1 MRARSRFSITFWA
14 VLWSAF
20 LVQGCAWLPIQ
31 DVESEDRSP
40 TEEEL
45 RALYLDERVFMV
57 QKPVDGSKTNCDF
70 CTVVMDD
77 LRAEAFLQTKS
88 YVAAS
93 LVDPSFFDM
102 DWNTGVMSRREFL
115 NGFRAQDTM
124 VVADVT
130 GALLREWLSTSLS
143 KHVIRQSGMRI
154 TVLLSEPAQL
164 GSVLIERD
172 ILEPQKMYRVATT
185 RESLTNLLDA
195 SDGTGVEVVW
205 SAPEALEEW
214 LIQKN
219 EATRALRQTQEDQ
232 RVMSVY

>member
-1 MRARSRFSITFWA
+1 
-14 VLWSAF
+14 
-20 LVQGCAWLPIQ
+20 
-31 DVESEDRSP
+31 
-40 TEEEL
+40 
-45 RALYLDERVFMV
+45 MV

-172 ILEPQKMYRVATT
+172 ILEPQKRYRVATT